1 MPFLVDRNFDLVR
14 NKTCFISIVE
24 GELIVTRG
32 RELMFWFI
40 ATAFL
45 VLSGCAAKAPASAND
60 LCGIFDEKKKWH
72 KQARRAEERWNVPIP
87 VMMAIMNQES
97 SFKAK
102 AKPPRTRILWV
113 LPGPRP
119 SSAYGYSQ
127 AMSGTW
133 NDYRQATGNSWA
145 RRDRFGD
152 AVDFIGWYNHNSYR
166 RCNIKPGD
174 AYHLYLAYH
183 DGHGGFNRRTYQNK
197 EWLTR
202 VARRVSAQ
210 ADLYERQ
217 YDQCKDRL
225 QRRWFFF

>member
-1 MPFLVDRNFDLVR
+1 VTKDR
-14 NKTCFISIVE
+14 KAMS
-24 GELIVTRG
+24 
-32 RELMFWFI
+32 WFFV
-40 ATAFL
+40 AVSL
-45 VLSGCAAKAPASAND
+45 VLGGCAARTPSNPND
-60 LCGIFDEKKKWH
+60 LCGIFEENRKWH
-72 KQARRAEERWNVPIP
+72 KQARRAEERWNVPVP

-102 AKPPRTRILWV
+102 AKPPRTKILWV

-133 NDYRQATGNSWA
+133 EDYRRASGNNGA
-145 RRDRFGD
+145 KRDRFGD
-152 AVDFIGWYNHNSYR
+152 AVDFIGWFNHNSYR

-197 EWLTR
+197 EWLIK
-202 VARRVSAQ
+202 VARRVKVQ
-210 ADLYERQ
+210 ADTYDRQ
-217 YDQCKDRL
+217 YEQCKDRL
-225 QRRWFFF
+225 QRRRFFLF